1 LDKRRRACRSLAAPA
16 LCYSRRRNDPS
27 EGRIGTTHR
36 NGVSMDFKFSEAD
49 EAFRREFRNWLEQN
63 LPRDWHDEGELHDPD
78 TREEFER
85 RRRWHRK
92 LYDGG
97 WMCIHWPREYGGRGA
112 SLLQQIIHAQE
123 LDRAKAPPTINFQGI
138 ARVGPTLMQWGTP
151 EQKQRY
157 IPRIPSAEEI
167 WCQGLSEPNHGS
179 DLAAVETRAIDQGDH
194 FVVNGAK
201 VWTSN
206 AHHADLSTLLCRT
219 DPTLP
224 KHKGLSYLLV
234 DMKSPGVTVRPLVQM
249 TGESGF
255 NQVFFEDVVVPKA
268 NLVGH
273 KNQGWMVAM
282 TNMMFERTIHGG
294 RTDMMVEVRQLAEL
308 AKKVQRNGH
317 PAWDDNYVR
326 QRIARFACA
335 AEALKYTSYR
345 QLKGLPP
352 GPEGSIMKLGT
363 TDLNL
368 LIQMFAMELL
378 GVYSQFEYQAP
389 GAVDHGKWSHR
400 MLAARRGTIAAGT
413 NEIQHNIIGERVL
426 GLPKG

>member
-1 LDKRRRACRSLAAPA
+1 
-16 LCYSRRRNDPS
+16 
-27 EGRIGTTHR
+27 
-36 NGVSMDFKFSEAD
+36 MDFKFSEED
-49 EAFRREFRNWLEQN
+49 EAFRRDFRNWLEKN
-63 LPRDWHDEGELHDPD
+63 MPRDWHDEGELHDPD
-78 TREEFER
+78 TKEEFER
-85 RRRWHRK
+85 RRGWHRK

-97 WMCIHWPREYGGRGA
+97 WMCIHWPKEYGGRGA
-112 SLLQQIIHAQE
+112 SLLQQVIYSQE
-123 LDRAKAPPTINFQGI
+123 LDRAKAPPTVNFQGI

-151 EQKQRY
+151 EQKRRY
-157 IPRIPSAEEI
+157 IPRIPPAEEI

-179 DLAAVETRAIDQGDH
+179 DLAAVETRAIDEGDH
-194 FVVNGAK
+194 FIVNGAK

-206 AHHADLSTLLCRT
+206 AHHADFATLLCRT

-234 DMKSPGVTVRPLVQM
+234 DMKSQGVTVRPLVQM

-268 NLVGH
+268 NLVGQ

-294 RTDMMVEVRQLAEL
+294 RTDMMVEVRQLGEL
-308 AKKVQRNGH
+308 ARKVQRGGH
-317 PAWDDNYVR
+317 PAWNDNYVR
-326 QRIARFACA
+326 QRIARFACE

-345 QLKGLPP
+345 QLTRRLKGLPP

-368 LIQMFAMELL
+368 RIQTFAMELL
-378 GVYSQFEYQAP
+378 GVYSQFEYQAA
-389 GAVDHGKWSHR
+389 GAIDYGKWSHR

>member
-1 LDKRRRACRSLAAPA
+1 
-16 LCYSRRRNDPS
+16 
-27 EGRIGTTHR
+27 
-36 NGVSMDFKFSEAD
+36 MDFKFSEED
-49 EAFRREFRNWLEQN
+49 EAFRRDFRSWLGKN
-63 LPRDWHDEGELHDPD
+63 LPRDWHDQGELHDPD
-78 TREEFER
+78 TQEEFER
-85 RRRWHRK
+85 RRGWHRK
-92 LYDGG
+92 LHQGG

-112 SLLQQIIHAQE
+112 SLLQQIIYSQE
-123 LDRAKAPPTINFQGI
+123 LDRAQAPPTVNFQGI
-138 ARVGPTLMQWGTP
+138 ARVGPTLMQWGTL

-157 IPRIPSAEEI
+157 IPRIPPAEEI

-179 DLAAVETRAIDQGDH
+179 DLAAVETRAIDEGDH
-194 FVVNGAK
+194 FIVNGSK

-206 AHHADLSTLLCRT
+206 AHHADLTTLLCRT
-219 DPTLP
+219 DSSLP

-234 DMKSPGVTVRPLVQM
+234 DMKSPGVTVCPLVQM

-268 NLVGH
+268 NLVGQ

-294 RTDMMVEVRQLAEL
+294 RTDMMVEVRQLGEL
-308 AKKVQRNGH
+308 ARKIQRNGH
-317 PAWDDNYVR
+317 AAWQDHYVR
-326 QRIARFACA
+326 QRIARFAYE
-335 AEALKYTSYR
+335 AEALKYTSYRQLTR

-368 LIQMFAMELL
+368 RIQAFAMELL
-378 GVYSQFEYQAP
+378 GPYSQFEYQAA
-389 GAVDHGKWSHR
+389 GAIDHGKWSHR